1 MASNDYMQKE
11 LEGHALHPETLMM
24 GYGYSPALSEGSLKP
39 PIFLTSTF
47 VFQSA
52 QHGKDFFDIAAGRRP
67 ARPGEKTG
75 LIYSRFNNPN
85 LEMLE
90 DRIAVWD
97 GAEKAAVFSTG
108 MASIATTL
116 LTFLRPGDVLLYSR
130 PIYGGSETLLLN
142 QLTAFG
148 IRAVGLA
155 DGIDPERIRAS
166 VAAAEKLGPIGVI
179 MVETPGNPTN
189 SLVDLAEMSKVADEI
204 AARHGRRPPVI
215 VDNTMLGP
223 VHQKP
228 LKVGADLVVYS
239 LTKYVGGHSDLMAG
253 GLCGPALLVGK
264 VVTMRSALGTQ
275 LDPHTCWMLLR
286 SLETLQLRFERS
298 ADNALRVAT
307 FLRAHSRVRTVHY
320 LGFLN
325 DPIKRAVFERQC
337 EGAGATFSFEVHGGE
352 ALAFD
357 MLDRLRVCKLAVSL
371 GGTETL
377 ISHPASTT
385 HSGVPKD
392 LRVQSGVTDGLI
404 RISVGIE
411 HPDDIIGDL
420 AQALA

>member
-1 MASNDYMQKE
+1 MGSIDYMQKN
-11 LEGHALHPETLMM
+11 LSGHALHPETLMM

-52 QHGKDFFDIAAGRRP
+52 QHGKDFFDIASGRRV

-148 IRAVGLA
+148 IQAVALE
-155 DGIDPERIRAS
+155 DGIDPACIASS
-166 VAAAEKLGPIGVI
+166 VAKAEKLGPIGVI

-189 SLVDLAEMSKVADEI
+189 SLVDLAQIANVANEI
-204 AARHGRRPPVI
+204 ATRHGRRPPVI

-228 LKVGADLVVYS
+228 LKAGADLVVYS

-253 GLCGPALLVGK
+253 GLCGPANLVNK
-264 VVTMRSALGTQ
+264 VVAMRGALGTQ

-286 SLETLQLRFERS
+286 SLETLQIRFERS

-307 FLRAHSRVRTVHY
+307 FLRAHPRVVKVLY
-320 LGFLN
+320 LGFLD
-325 DPIKRAVFERQC
+325 DPAKRAVFERQC
-337 EGAGATFSFEVHGGE
+337 VGAGSTFSFEVHGGE
-352 ALAFD
+352 AMAFD
-357 MLDRLRVCKLAVSL
+357 MLDRLKVCKLAVSL

-377 ISHPASTT
+377 LSHPASTT

-392 LRVQSGVTDGLI
+392 LRAQSGVTDGLI
-404 RISVGIE
+404 RVSVGIE

>member
-1 MASNDYMQKE
+1 MGSADYMQKE
-11 LEGHALHPETLMM
+11 LEGQVLHPETLMM

-52 QHGKDFFDIAAGRRP
+52 QHGKDFFDIASGRRV
-67 ARPGEKTG
+67 ARPGERTG

-116 LTFLRPGDVLLYSR
+116 LAFLRPGDVLIYSR

-148 IRAVGLA
+148 VHAVGLA
-155 DGIDPERIRAS
+155 DGIDPVCIRAT
-166 VAAAEKLGPIGVI
+166 VAEAEKQGPIGAF

-189 SLVDLAEMSKVADEI
+189 SLVDLAEMAIVADEI
-204 AARHGRRPPVI
+204 ASRQGKRPPVI

-228 LKVGADLVVYS
+228 LKAGADLVVYS
-239 LTKYVGGHSDLMAG
+239 LTKYAGGHSDLMAG
-253 GLCGPALLVGK
+253 GLCGPAALVNK

-275 LDPHTCWMLLR
+275 LDPHTCWMLMR

-298 ADNALRVAT
+298 ASNALRVAT
-307 FLRAHSRVRTVHY
+307 FLRAHPRVLTVHY
-320 LGFLN
+320 LGFLT
-325 DPIKRAVFERQC
+325 DPATRAVFERQC

-352 ALAFD
+352 AMAFD
-357 MLDRLRVCKLAVSL
+357 MLDRLRLCKLAVSL

-377 ISHPASTT
+377 VSHPASTT
-385 HSGVPKD
+385 HSGVPRA
-392 LRVQSGVTDGLI
+392 LREQSGVTDGLI

-411 HPDDIIGDL
+411 HPDDIIGDVS
-420 AQALA
+420 QALM